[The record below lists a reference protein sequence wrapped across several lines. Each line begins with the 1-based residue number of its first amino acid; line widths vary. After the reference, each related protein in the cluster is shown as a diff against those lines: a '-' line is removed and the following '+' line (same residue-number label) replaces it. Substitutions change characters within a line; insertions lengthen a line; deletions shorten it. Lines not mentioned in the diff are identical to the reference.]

1 MKLVIEVCNFK
12 KSTAMRKLN
21 LLPVVLTL
29 FLLVSASITWA
40 QTITSQKGLTT
51 AIFPTQYGSI
61 KVYLPDDIRPGETIS
76 GTITAEPTG
85 KNPKQV
91 QKNLSELI
99 KYTVSV
105 DGTKINVPEKQEA
118 FKWLV
123 PADRKL
129 TVPLELMHM
138 SGQKVFEFKYEVKKN
153 IITPTLNAQ
162 GCYIPSHASV
172 GEPCRITGSFDGDAS
187 NTKCSVNNT
196 SAQVLAESPRQCIVR
211 FPETEP
217 GVKQLSI
224 TDSKNNSPS
233 GCLVKISAVKMDIS
247 AGRLNLL
254 KGEKTQI
261 TVQIAGLQ
269 GLSDTAYLSLT
280 NKTTDVVKMFPS
292 NFVLI
297 PLTSATSPSGTWVQ
311 TFDVQSLKSGSF
323 TVDVNLDLP
332 GEEETPAV
340 YGVDMRDL
348 KNESGYPGSYGYKG
362 DQPCEPEGATI
373 KWRWHKTFPCEI
385 AERKVLPCGHS
396 KEGNDIYEKIKE
408 LLEELELDKG
418 TDIGEKMAKAFST
431 AKTFSYSIHVIRK
444 WVDYD
449 VEYKCVNGKWQ
460 STGGVYVKHGTD
472 DLDWFSVKSLATECW
487 LTFDSPAA
495 EKEFEAALETALR
508 NACK

>member
-1 MKLVIEVCNFK
+1 LKLVIEVCNFK
-12 KSTAMRKLN
+12 KSTAMRKSN
-21 LLPVVLTL
+21 FLPVVLTL
-29 FLLVSASITWA
+29 FLLVPASITWA
-40 QTITSQKGLTT
+40 QTITSQKGLIT
-51 AIFPTQYGSI
+51 AIFSTQYGSVKI
-61 KVYLPDDIRPGETIS
+61 YLPDDIRPGETIS
-76 GTITAEPTG
+76 GTIMAEPTG

-105 DGTKINVPEKQEA
+105 DGTKIIVPANTES

-123 PADRKL
+123 SADRKL
-129 TVPLELMHM
+129 NAPLELMHV
-138 SGQKVFEFKYEVKKN
+138 SGYKASELKYEFKKN
-153 IITPTLNAQ
+153 VNTLLNMQ
-162 GCYIPSHASV
+162 GCYVPSHASV
-172 GEPCRITGSFDGDAS
+172 GEPCRITGAFDGDAS
-187 NTKCSVNNT
+187 NTRCSVNNT
-196 SAQVLAESPRQCIVR
+196 NAPIIAESPRQCIVR
-211 FPETEP
+211 FPTVEP
-217 GVKQLSI
+217 GIKKLSI
-224 TDSKNNSPS
+224 TDNKNNSSS
-233 GCLVKISAVKMDIS
+233 GCEVKISAVNMDVS
-247 AGRLNLL
+247 AGKLNLL

-261 TVQIAGLQ
+261 TVRITGLQ
-269 GLSDTAYLSLT
+269 DLNDTAYLSLS
-280 NKTTDVVKMFPS
+280 NKTTDVVKMLPA

-297 PLTSATSPSGTWVQ
+297 PLVSSTSPSGTWVQ

-323 TVDVNLDLP
+323 TVDVNLNLP

-472 DLDWFSVKSLATECW
+472 DLGWHSVKHLSTECW
-487 LTFDSPAA
+487 MTFDSPAA